1 MSNYIK
7 STDFAGKDALNSGDA
22 AKIVKGTEIGAE
34 FDALQTAVNSKANA
48 SNAALTGTPTA
59 PTAAPGTS
67 STQVATTAFFAN
79 LYPVGSVY
87 INAGVGTNPF
97 TLFGFGTWVPL
108 GEGRVLLGAG
118 AGYTGGAVGGS
129 ANASVVSHTH
139 TGTVDT
145 GGAHTHTTLFGFSN
159 DVDYFGN
166 GVNILG
172 PNGAGVTSQN
182 YPMTTGAGQGTHNH
196 TFTTNSS
203 GSSGTN
209 ANLQPYL
216 VVYMWQRTV

>member
-34 FDALQTAVNSKANA
+34 FDALQTAVNSKADA
-48 SNAALTGTPTA
+48 SNATLTGTPTA

-87 INAGVGTNPF
+87 INAGVGTNPS
-97 TLFGFGTWVPL
+97 TLFGFGTWIAL

-129 ANASVVSHTH
+129 ADASVVSHTH
-139 TGTVDT
+139 SLTDPG
-145 GGAHTHTTLFGFSN
+145 HTHSEKTVGAGSVTG
-159 DVDYFGN
+159 YGTQGN
-166 GVNILG
+166 G
-172 PNGAGVTSQN
+172 N
-182 YPMTTGAGQGTHNH
+182 YWAENNATTGVSATGITIAN
-196 TFTTNSS
+196 T